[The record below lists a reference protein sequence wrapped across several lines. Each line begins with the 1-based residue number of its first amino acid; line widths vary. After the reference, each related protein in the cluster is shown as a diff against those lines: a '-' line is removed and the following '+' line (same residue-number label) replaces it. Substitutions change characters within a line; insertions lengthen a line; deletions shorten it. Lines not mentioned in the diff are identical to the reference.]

1 MFEQTQDQGTSIQ
14 GAMGWAGDRYSVVR
28 TPKGNGVAWVTVWD
42 TPVDAA
48 QFVDAVGLALRRRY
62 QTGAPVMGANG
73 VRTFRGHGRTVV
85 LTPTEI
91 QGKNAVLMVDVPDG
105 VSPNILD
112 LSRVTIGG

>member
-1 MFEQTQDQGTSIQ
+1 
-14 GAMGWAGDRYSVVR
+14 
-28 TPKGNGVAWVTVWD
+28 
-42 TPVDAA
+42 
-48 QFVDAVGLALRRRY
+48 VDAVGLALRRRY

-85 LTPTEI
+85 LTPGEI